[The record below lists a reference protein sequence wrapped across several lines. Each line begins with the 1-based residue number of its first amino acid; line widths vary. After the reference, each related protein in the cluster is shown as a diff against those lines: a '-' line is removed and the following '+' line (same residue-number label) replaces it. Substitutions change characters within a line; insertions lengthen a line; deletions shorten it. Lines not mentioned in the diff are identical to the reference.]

1 MTSPSQTKPKTW
13 VTLLGLGA
21 FLFFL
26 FFLAV
31 SIGASLLG
39 NPYCAIALFALFC
52 CLIAYQLRCCFLAAK
67 GTVYAT
73 TLTTVT
79 LFFVLAILAGAKRL
93 GDVFTSENHDYV
105 RAASDPMIYIALVTA
120 LGLIETLLKNAGVKA
135 NDRASAES
143 LSAEVKAL
151 ADTADGKIAAIALH
165 RDQTGA
171 GLAEAKDA
179 VEKYIAARGVRI
191 YS

>member
-13 VTLLGLGA
+13 VILLGLGI
-21 FLFFL
+21 FL

-31 SIGASLLG
+31 VIGASLLG
-39 NPYCAIALFALFC
+39 NPYFAISQLALFC
-52 CLIAYQLRCCFLAAK
+52 FIGFMTAYQLRRCFLAAK

-73 TLTTVT
+73 TLVTVT
-79 LFFVLAILAGAKRL
+79 LFFVLAILAGAQRL

-105 RAASDPMIYIALVTA
+105 RAATDPMIYVALNMA

-135 NDRASAES
+135 TDRAIAES

-151 ADTADGKIAAIALH
+151 ADTPDGKIAAIALH

-171 GLAEAKDA
+171 GLADAKDA
-179 VEKYIAARGVRI
+179 VEKYIAGRGVRI